1 MKMAYADPPYLGLAR
16 EFYGDMHP
24 NAAEYDDPM
33 MHKRLIEQL
42 SDQYDAWALSMGST
56 TLRLMLPWCP
66 ECVRVG
72 AWVKP
77 FASFKLNVTRAY
89 AWEPVLFR
97 FSNKRTR
104 EQGTWRDFIQE
115 PITLKRGF
123 RGAKPEKVCFWI
135 FEGLNLL
142 PGDEFTDLFP
152 GSGAVGRAYEK
163 WCDRDSPE
171 QFRLAVQEG
180 GVK

>member
-1 MKMAYADPPYLGLAR
+1 MAYADPPYLGLAA
-16 EFYGDMHP
+16 EFYGDLHP
-24 NAAEYDDPM
+24 NAAEYDDPAT
-33 MHKRLIEQL
+33 HRRLIERL
-42 SDQYDAWALSMGST
+42 SDEYDAWALSMSTT

-66 ECVRVG
+66 EDVRIG

-104 EQGTWRDFIQE
+104 EQGTWRDFIAC

-123 RGAKPEKVCFWI
+123 RGAKPDAVCFWI
-135 FEGLNLL
+135 FEGLNILD
-142 PGDEFTDLFP
+142 GDEFHDLFP
-152 GSGAVGRAYEK
+152 GSGAVSAAYERWK
-163 WCDRDSPE
+163 RRAPPE
-171 QFRLAVQEG
+171 QLELEATA
-180 GVK
+180 